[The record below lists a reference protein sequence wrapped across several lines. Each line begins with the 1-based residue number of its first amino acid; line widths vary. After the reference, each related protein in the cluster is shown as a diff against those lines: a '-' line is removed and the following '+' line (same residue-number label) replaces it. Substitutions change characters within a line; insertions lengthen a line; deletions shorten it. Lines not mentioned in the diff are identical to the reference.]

1 MDEFVFET
9 EKVRQPPRTS
19 PQAAALAPSTR
30 MAEVSQEVA
39 AASNLLIMLP
49 KASAISHFVMSIE
62 VVFT

>member
-19 PQAAALAPSTR
+19 PQAAAVAPSTR

-39 AASNLLIMLP
+39 AAIVP
-49 KASAISHFVMSIE
+49 SAISHFVMSIE